1 MLSIKILQNILMKK
15 KMNKINKMIHL
26 MNLKMKILIWMRKKR
41 IRILRK
47 NNKKFR
53 VLKTLSK

>member
-15 KMNKINKMIHL
+15 KMNKINKMTHL

-41 IRILRK
+41 IKILRK